1 MSVPLL
7 IGRLA
12 AAFIGRSRST
22 PPSLVSW
29 QRRQP
34 LVLRTLFEHLP
45 LAAAVVDEH
54 DIVLAVNP
62 AFTELFGYSADE
74 AIGQPIGPLIVPE
87 ELRSEGLHFTESALA
102 GEPINTE
109 TVRQC
114 RNRLR
119 IPVWLRAV
127 PIRLSGRYLGVL
139 ALYQD
144 IRPLHEHR
152 QRLTEPVQEL
162 QHLNAAKD
170 RLLAV
175 ISHDLRAP
183 LATAQSLAGL
193 ILAEAHSPEAVI
205 EHATKLQRLLS
216 DQLELVNEL
225 LEFARS
231 EEGHSTLQ
239 RSALDLCEVLIHAL
253 DSVTLLAYSKQ
264 IRLVPKLPEMGI
276 PMEGDPHKLRRVFTN
291 LLSNAVKFTP
301 EHGAVEIEAWVEYEG
316 SSLPIVVQIRDTGI
330 GIPPEHLPSLFVPY
344 AAAQRQGTRGERGVG
359 LGLAIVK
366 RFVELHGGTI
376 ELHSVPEHG
385 TTVTLRF
392 PQAPPAR

>member
-1 MSVPLL
+1 MPLPLL

-22 PPSLVSW
+22 PPSSVSW

-62 AFTELFGYSADE
+62 AFTKLFGYSADE
-74 AIGQPIGPLIVPE
+74 AIGQPIGSLIVPE

-114 RNRLR
+114 RNGLR

-144 IRPLHEHR
+144 IRPLHGHR
-152 QRLTEPVQEL
+152 QRLTELVQEL
-162 QHLNAAKD
+162 QYLNAAKD

-175 ISHDLRAP
+175 ISHDLRTP
-183 LATAQSLAGL
+183 LATAQGLAGL
-193 ILAEAHSPEAVI
+193 ILAEAHSPEAVV

-253 DSVTLLAYSKQ
+253 DSVTLLAYGKQ
-264 IRLVPKLPEMGI
+264 IQLIPKLPEMGI
-276 PMEGDPHKLRRVFTN
+276 PMEGDPHKLQRVFTN

-301 EHGAVEIEAWVEYEG
+301 EHGAVEIEAWVEHG

-330 GIPPEHLPSLFVPY
+330 GIPPEQLSSLFIPY

-376 ELHSVPEHG
+376 ELHSVPERG
-385 TTVTLRF
+385 TTVSLRF
-392 PQAPPAR
+392 PQVPPAR